1 MKVVKV
7 YGRIAEFVGARSF
20 KADVASPAEAV
31 RFLLA
36 NFPGL
41 EKFLVDGDREGYGY
55 KVRVGGRPVG
65 DADELQIPSERAKT
79 ISIVPVLSGAGGGLG
94 QIFAGIG
101 LIAASILLGPVG
113 AIIGGLGAGVIGG
126 TAATIVSGIG
136 FSLALG
142 GVAQML
148 SPVPKL
154 STSMPSQRASF
165 AGAQNG
171 DRADPKRLESY
182 SFSGIQNTS
191 AQGLPVPIIYGRVW
205 VGSVTISAGIDVA

>member
-20 KADVASPAEAV
+20 KADVSTPAEAV

-55 KVRVGGRPVG
+55 RVRVGGQPVMA
-65 DADELQIPSERAKT
+65 DDELQIPREKART

-113 AIIGGLGAGVIGG
+113 AVIGGLGAGVLGA
-126 TAATIVSGIG
+126 TAATVVAGIG

-148 SPVPKL
+148 SPIPKL
-154 STSMPSQRASF
+154 NTSMAGGRASYS
-165 AGAQNG
+165 GSQNG

-182 SFSGIQNTS
+182 NFSGIQNTS
-191 AQGLPVPIIYGRVW
+191 SQGLPVPVIYGRMW
-205 VGSVTISAGIDVA
+205 VGSITISAGIDVA

>member
-20 KADVASPAEAV
+20 KADVSSPAEAV

-41 EKFLVDGDREGYGY
+41 EKFLVDGDSEGYGY
-55 KVRVGGRPVG
+55 RVRVGGRAVG
-65 DADELQIPSERAKT
+65 DTDELQIPSERAKT

-94 QIFAGIG
+94 RIFAGIG
-101 LIAASILLGPVG
+101 LVAAAILLGPGG
-113 AIIGGLGAGVIGG
+113 ALAGGLLTLGAQAVP
-126 TAATIVSGIG
+126 IVAGIG
-136 FSLALG
+136 LSLALS
-142 GVAQML
+142 GVSQML

-154 STSMPSQRASF
+154 STSMPSQRASYT
-165 AGAQNG
+165 GAQNG